1 MSSGGSLSIPV
12 LEGLMASVG
21 RDCHFER
28 TGAIRVQFYIRTEP
42 SSSSASL
49 VDAYLTHLTAERRLA
64 VNSVE
69 SYARDLTLLAV
80 FAAGAGQEIAALT
93 RPQLEELVR
102 SMMAEGK
109 SPRSV
114 ARAVA
119 CYRGFYRFLLI
130 DGRLTVNPADD
141 LHPPKA
147 WKVLPRYLSVDDV
160 DKLLAQPDVTT
171 PRGLRDR
178 ALIELLYATGMRV
191 SELIGLRPADVNL
204 EASYLICTGKGD
216 KQRIV
221 PIGDEAARW
230 VAKYV
235 RESRPVLLGRRSSP
249 RLFVNARGGGPGL
262 SRVGFWKILKGYAV
276 QAGVSRSLSPHMLR
290 HSFATHLLERGADLR
305 AIQMMLGHADLST
318 TQIYTHVL
326 EQRMRTVYDQFHP
339 RA

>member
-1 MSSGGSLSIPV
+1 V
-12 LEGLMASVG
+12 AS
-21 RDCHFER
+21 
-28 TGAIRVQFYIRTEP
+28 T
-42 SSSSASL
+42 
-49 VDAYLTHLTAERRLA
+49 VDSYLTHLTVERRLA
-64 VNSVE
+64 TNSVE
-69 SYARDLTLLAV
+69 SYARDLVLLAG
-80 FAAGAGQEIAALT
+80 FAAGRGVRVEALT
-93 RPQLEELVR
+93 RPDLEGLVR
-102 SMMAEGK
+102 SLMSEGR

-119 CYRGFYRFLLI
+119 CYRGFYRFLVI
-130 DGRLTVNPADD
+130 DGTLKASPADD
-141 LHPPKA
+141 LRPPRA
-147 WKVLPRYLSVDDV
+147 WKPLPRYLSVDEV
-160 DKLLAQPDVTT
+160 DTLIAQPDVTT

-204 EASYLICTGKGD
+204 EASYLTCTGKGD

-230 VAKYV
+230 VQKYL
-235 RESRPVLLGRRSSP
+235 REGRGALLGRRTSA

-262 SRVGFWKILKGYAV
+262 TRVGFWKILKGYAR
-276 QAGVSRSLSPHMLR
+276 QAGLRASISPHMLR

-326 EQRMRTVYDQFHP
+326 EQRLLAVYDKFHP
-339 RA
+339 RP